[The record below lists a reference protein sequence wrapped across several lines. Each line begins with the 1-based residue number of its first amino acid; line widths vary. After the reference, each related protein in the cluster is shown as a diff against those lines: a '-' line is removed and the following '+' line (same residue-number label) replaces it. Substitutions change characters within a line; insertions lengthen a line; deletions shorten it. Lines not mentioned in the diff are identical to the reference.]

1 MSNYIIQ
8 HKIGL
13 RSDHQYSYLNF
24 MLMNDLL
31 NMRIISLLA
40 DASKRVTNIEIRK
53 AYGEFVEFINII
65 GDLEDYANSFRKLH
79 TTRIELVS
87 LRKLLFNEQGEKCV

>member
-1 MSNYIIQ
+1 
-8 HKIGL
+8 
-13 RSDHQYSYLNF
+13 
-24 MLMNDLL
+24 MNDLL

-40 DASKRVTNIEIRK
+40 DASKRVTNIEIRN

>member
-1 MSNYIIQ
+1 
-8 HKIGL
+8 
-13 RSDHQYSYLNF
+13 

-40 DASKRVTNIEIRK
+40 DTSKRVTNTEIQN
-53 AYGEFVEFINII
+53 AYGEFVKFINVI
-65 GDLEDYANSFRKLH
+65 GDLEDYVNSFRKLH

-87 LRKLLFNEQGEKCV
+87 LRKLLFNEQGGKCV